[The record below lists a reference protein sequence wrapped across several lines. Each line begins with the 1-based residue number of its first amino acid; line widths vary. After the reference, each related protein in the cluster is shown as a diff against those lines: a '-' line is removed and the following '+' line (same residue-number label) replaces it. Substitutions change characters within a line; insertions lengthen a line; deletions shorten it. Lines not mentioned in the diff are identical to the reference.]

1 MEPAQMIQVGPGT
14 MLLNEHEAAETLRV
28 RPQTL
33 RVMRMRGNGP
43 TFIKVGRRVFYDASD
58 VRAYLKGQSFRTTT
72 EARVALEN
80 CA

>member
-1 MEPAQMIQVGPGT
+1 MEPAQMIQVAPGT
-14 MLLNEHEAAETLRV
+14 TLLNENEAAETLRV

-43 TFIKVGRRVFYDASD
+43 TFIKVGRRVFYDAAD
-58 VRAYLKGQSFRTTT
+58 VRAYLKGRSFRTTT
-72 EARVALEN
+72 QARVALEN